1 MQEWIQKHQQKLSMA
16 VGVLMLL
23 IGIVMLFWDNR
34 GDTVSA
40 EERAAAERV
49 ARYEARMQQQ
59 MQGTTPQSDKP
70 VFKSKFQEH
79 QEKQLRYAVILM
91 LVGGAG
97 FMGYSFYRRF
107 TEKKES
113 ES

>member
-1 MQEWIQKHQQKLSMA
+1 MQKLSIG
-16 VGVLMLL
+16 VGALMLTL
-23 IGIVMLFWDNR
+23 GIVMLFWDNR
-34 GDTVSA
+34 GDTMSA

-59 MQGTTPQSDKP
+59 TQGTLPQSDKP

-107 TEKKES
+107 TEKSEES
-113 ES
+113 N